1 MLCVTG
7 QGVSSMRPFQVVVYG
22 ATGFCGQLVCEYLAK
37 NYASTGLRWALA
49 GRSEPKLI
57 SLKRSLGPGGG
68 DTPHLVADAAD
79 TPALEALARVADVV
93 VAAAGPYGEVGSGL
107 VAACAATG
115 THLVDLAGESVWIK
129 EMIEKHHDTAAASG
143 AKIVHSCGFDSI
155 PADLGTMLAHM
166 HLCDMHN
173 TKTKALSYYFGKFG
187 LGGFSGGTMASAL
200 RLGEACWNDSS
211 YAEMCSDP
219 YLLWPSDVP
228 LPVPPRIP
236 RNGGGFGYDHREGTS
251 QWLAPWP
258 FAVHDAKVV
267 ARSAAL
273 LGYGD
278 AYYREVC
285 RFRGQL
291 TGLLPALLTTAA
303 VAFSNALFY
312 LPLTRALLQQVAP
325 ASGEGPPASIRENSF
340 FEIYVEGHGAN
351 GVHVLATVGS
361 DKGDAGY
368 QETCKMLAESALALV
383 LNTTALPQR
392 AGILTPASALGMVLV
407 ERLRAAGMVLS
418 VETLRVPSG

>member
-1 MLCVTG
+1 
-7 QGVSSMRPFQVVVYG
+7 MRPFQVVVYG

-37 NYASTGLRWALA
+37 NYATTGLRWALA

-115 THLVDLAGESVWIK
+115 THLVDLAGESVWMK
-129 EMIEKHHDTAAASG
+129 EMIEKHHDTASVSG

-166 HLCDMHN
+166 RLRDVHN

-187 LGGFSGGTMASAL
+187 LGGFSGMLERQQLRGDVLRPLSAVAQ
-200 RLGEACWNDSS
+200 RRA
-211 YAEMCSDP
+211 A
-219 YLLWPSDVP
+219 PSATK
-228 LPVPPRIP
+228 
-236 RNGGGFGYDHREGTS
+236 NT
-251 QWLAPWP
+251 Q
-258 FAVHDAKVV
+258 
-267 ARSAAL
+267 
-273 LGYGD
+273 
-278 AYYREVC
+278 VC

-291 TGLLPALLTTAA
+291 AGLLPALLTTAA

-312 LPLTRALLQQVAP
+312 LPPTRALLQQVAP

-351 GVHVLATVGS
+351 GAHVLATVGS

-368 QETCKMLAESALALV
+368 QETCKMLAESALALA

-392 AGILTPASALGMVLV
+392 TGILTPASALGMVLV

-418 VETLRVPSG
+418 VETVSLPSG